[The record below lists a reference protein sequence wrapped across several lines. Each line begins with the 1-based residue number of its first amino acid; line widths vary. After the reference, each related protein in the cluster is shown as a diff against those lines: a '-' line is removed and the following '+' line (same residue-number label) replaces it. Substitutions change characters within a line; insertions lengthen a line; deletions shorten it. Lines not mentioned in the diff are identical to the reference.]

1 MQINFSAIIIR
12 QSKGK
17 VKILIQFK
25 IGNRWRT
32 RFDNCNRKYGR
43 RKQTSFRTQC
53 IGWLVSEGVWIR
65 WRISLHKNRNCIHN
79 WRRSNATICSRR
91 IKGESKYFSN
101 LSSKIMTTCYVS
113 CNQCRFYC
121 RAGIFLLVL
130 AKVSSS

>member
-1 MQINFSAIIIR
+1 MDANYFFRHNNKTIKRKI
-12 QSKGK
+12 
-17 VKILIQFK
+17 KILIQFK
-25 IGNRWRT
+25 LGNRWRT

-43 RKQTSFRTQC
+43 RKQTYFRTQC

-101 LSSKIMTTCYVS
+101 LSSKISICM
-113 CNQCRFYC
+113 
-121 RAGIFLLVL
+121 IWPL
-130 AKVSSS
+130 AMWAVINVDFIAELESSYSY

>member
-1 MQINFSAIIIR
+1 MQINFSAIQLIK

-79 WRRSNATICSRR
+79 WRRSNATICSWR
-91 IKGESKYFSN
+91 IKGESKYLSN
-101 LSSKIMTTCYVS
+101 LSSKIMIWT
-113 CNQCRFYC
+113 
-121 RAGIFLLVL
+121 L
-130 AKVSSS
+130 ALWAVINVDFIAELESSYSY